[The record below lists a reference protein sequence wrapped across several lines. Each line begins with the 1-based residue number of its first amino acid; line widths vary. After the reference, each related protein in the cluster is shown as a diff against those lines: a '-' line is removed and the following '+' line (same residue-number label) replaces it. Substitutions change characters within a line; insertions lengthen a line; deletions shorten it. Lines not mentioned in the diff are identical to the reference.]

1 MFLSHFFS
9 HLQNSQTARILV
21 IHSAPSKHLFPI
33 LDILQDFGYIRGY
46 RLLPN
51 GSSSGISLGA
61 NYQSGLLF
69 SSSFPKLEI
78 LLKYKNQKPAI
89 SRILS
94 ISKPSRRF
102 YISANH
108 LSRLF
113 FSPPSLFDPSP
124 FMHGLFIL
132 STSKGLMSHFTAH
145 KLHIGGEV
153 LCHVS

>member
-9 HLQNSQTARILV
+9 HLQNSQTSRILV
-21 IHSAPSKHLFPI
+21 IHSSPSKHLFPI

-46 RLLPN
+46 RLLTKGHP
-51 GSSSGISLGA
+51 SVSP
-61 NYQSGLLF
+61 LLF

-89 SRILS
+89 SRIVS

-153 LCHVS
+153 LCHVC

>member
-9 HLQNSQTARILV
+9 HLQNSQTSRILV
-21 IHSAPSKHLFPI
+21 IHSSPSKHLFPI

-46 RLLPN
+46 RLLTKGHPF
-51 GSSSGISLGA
+51 GMASK
-61 NYQSGLLF
+61 GLSHGRPLF
-69 SSSFPKLEI
+69 SSFPKLEI

-89 SRILS
+89 SRIIS

-153 LCHVS
+153 LCHVC

>member
-9 HLQNSQTARILV
+9 HLQNSQTSRILV
-21 IHSAPSKHLFPI
+21 IHSSPSKHLFPI

-46 RLLPN
+46 RLLTN
-51 GSSSGISLGA
+51 SSPSVSPSHGPSGP
-61 NYQSGLLF
+61 LF
-69 SSSFPKLEI
+69 SFPKLEI

-89 SRILS
+89 SRIVS

-153 LCHVS
+153 LCHVC